1 MCQIRNALSANV
13 TGRALILEYL
23 LRELGIELAVENEN
37 GYVGRGK
44 YVDAR

>member
-13 TGRALILEYL
+13 TGRALILEYSPRGL
-23 LRELGIELAVENEN
+23 AIELAVENEN
-37 GYVGRGK
+37 GCVGRGK